1 MYNLTEI
8 LGTDGISGTF
18 GEVWLEGDYVAEI
31 QAAQAKVEISK
42 TVIPRPRNQMGA
54 HKTISAEGKGSLT
67 MTKVNSRMIKLLHE
81 RLLSG
86 KTLSFTVII
95 KLDDPDNSGAERVK
109 LSGVQF
115 DDLTYMD
122 WKNGE
127 VGTIETPFTF
137 DDAETLDLI

>member
-8 LGTDGISGTF
+8 LGTDAISGTF

-42 TVIPRPRNQMGA
+42 TTVPRPRKQMGA
-54 HKTISAEGKGSLT
+54 HKTVAAEGKGSLT
-67 MTKVNSRMIKLLHE
+67 MTKVNSRMVKLIHD
-81 RLLSG
+81 RLSTG
-86 KTLSFTVII
+86 KTLSFTAII
-95 KLDDPDNSGAERVK
+95 KLDDPDNAGAERVK

-137 DDAETLDLI
+137 DDVEPLDLI